1 MNMATV
7 NIYTT
12 SKPYVV
18 RGGGGIVAET
28 RNALV
33 LAEDG
38 QADRIF
44 FPRSDIAL
52 PLFDPSSTKRED
64 PLLGVAEYF
73 HLAGKSKQVDDVAWS
88 YTNPKGAMEKLA
100 GYVTFDSNIVTVE
113 EL

>member
-28 RNALV
+28 HEALV

-52 PLFDPSSTKRED
+52 ALFDPSTTTRID
-64 PLLGVAEYF
+64 PLLGAAEYF
-73 HLAGKSKQVDDVAWS
+73 HLAGKSKQVNDVAWS
-88 YTNPKGAMEKLA
+88 YPNPEGAMAKLA
-100 GYVTFDSNIVTVE
+100 GYVTFDSNIVAVE

>member
-1 MNMATV
+1 MNIATV

-18 RGGGGIVAET
+18 RGGGGIIAET

-52 PLFDPSSTKRED
+52 PLFDPSQTTRVD
-64 PLLGVAEYF
+64 PLLGAAEYF

-88 YTNPKGAMEKLA
+88 YPDPKGSMAKLA
-100 GYVTFDSNIVTVE
+100 GYVTFDSHIVAVE